1 MKRKW
6 NLLLTPPLD
15 AVTNMAVDSHLYR
28 SHQIGDAPTLRL
40 YSWQHP
46 SISIGITHI
55 LDTSLLWQ
63 YRGWAFV
70 RRLTGGGMVF
80 HGTDLTY
87 SVVFDAEQP
96 WIPYR
101 VRTSYVFLHTLV
113 AEALHRLGLPA
124 EVVSCSDKSAGGVC
138 FQKPVEGDLLLNGKK
153 IAGAGQKRGGHKVL
167 HQGSIQIGEFRKDGI
182 ELLQRHV
189 IDVFQGELGVSFV
202 PVEGFK
208 QGGSHDVT
216 RRSAFASVGGS
227 RVLGS

>member
-15 AVTNMAVDSHLYR
+15 AVTNMAIDSYLYR
-28 SHQIGDAPTLRL
+28 SHQIGEAPTLRL
-40 YSWQHP
+40 NTWQYP
-46 SISIGITHI
+46 SFSLGFTHT
-55 LDTSLLWQ
+55 LDTSILWK

-80 HGTDLTY
+80 HGKDLTY
-87 SVVFDAEQP
+87 SIVFDAEQP

-101 VRTSYVFLHTLV
+101 VRTSYLFLHTLV

-124 EVVSCSDKSAGGVC
+124 EVISRPNRSAEGIC
-138 FQKPVEGDLLLNGKK
+138 FQEPVEGDLLLNGKK
-153 IAGAGQKRGGHKVL
+153 IAGAGQKRGMRKVL
-167 HQGSIQIGEFRKDGI
+167 HQGSIQIGEFRQNGI
-182 ELLQRHV
+182 ESLQRHL
-189 IDVFQGELGVSFV
+189 IDVFQGELGISFI

-216 RRSAFASVGGS
+216 RRSAVTSVIRS